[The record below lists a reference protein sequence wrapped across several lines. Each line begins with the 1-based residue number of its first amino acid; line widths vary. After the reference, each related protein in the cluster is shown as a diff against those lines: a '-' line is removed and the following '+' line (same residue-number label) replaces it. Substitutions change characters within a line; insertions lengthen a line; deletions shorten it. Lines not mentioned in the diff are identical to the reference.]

1 MKKGKIIII
10 NHYGITPDM
19 PGATKHYDLAK
30 YFSEKGEYEIEFW
43 MCGYNHVTG
52 KYAKGLNGFK
62 LQYKYQENGIKIV
75 KIKSVP
81 YWGSNFMRQL
91 NIVLFDFFV
100 GIKLFFSSGIKCI
113 ILSMPPITF
122 FATDAAYIRGIK
134 MVADVEDLW
143 PLFIEDMGMKNKFV
157 SMYMEYFAN
166 HSYNLSTAFEA
177 VSNGM
182 LEYVRK
188 KIKDKNKPSWLAPL
202 GVNLSLV
209 EGKIDKNIISHY
221 KWKDDFIVI
230 YAGAHGKANDIE
242 SVLQTIS
249 IFEKNYHTINGKS
262 VSFVFIGN
270 GDNKEFL
277 IELAKALKLKN
288 VFFEDAVPSSEIP
301 KILMNANICL
311 TNLKKIESFKLVRP
325 NKIFQYMAAKKP
337 ILCGIWG
344 EASDVV
350 HEAGAGI
357 YVDFTSPEAAE
368 QLYEFMSR
376 SDLEQIGC
384 SGFEYI
390 SKYGNRDI
398 IFEDFYRH
406 IKEILEF
413 GKYKL

>member
-19 PGATKHYDLAK
+19 PGATKHYDLAR

-52 KYAKGLNGFK
+52 KYADGLNGIN
-62 LQYKYQENGIKIV
+62 LQYKYQDNGIKIV
-75 KIKSVP
+75 KIKSAP

-91 NIVLFDFFV
+91 NILLFDFLV
-100 GIKLFFSSGIKCI
+100 GIKLFFSRGIKCI

-122 FATDAAYIRGIK
+122 FATDAAYIRNMK

-143 PLFIEDMGMKNKFV
+143 PLFIEDMGMKNKIV
-157 SMYMEYFAN
+157 STYMEHFAN

-177 VSNGM
+177 VSKGM
-182 LEYVRK
+182 LDYVQG
-188 KIKDKNKPSWLAPL
+188 KIKDKNKKSWLAPL
-202 GVNLSLV
+202 GVNLNLV
-209 EGKIDKNIISHY
+209 GGKIDKNVINHY
-221 KWKDDFIVI
+221 KWKDDFIVM
-230 YAGAHGKANDIE
+230 YAGAHGRANDLE

-249 IFEKNYHTINGKS
+249 LFEKEYHTINGKK

-270 GDNKEFL
+270 GDNKEL
-277 IELAKALKLKN
+277 LVKLSNTLKLKN
-288 VFFEDAVPSSEIP
+288 VYFEDAVPSSEIP
-301 KILMNANICL
+301 KILMNANVCL
-311 TNLKKIESFKLVRP
+311 TNLRKIESFKLVRP

-350 HEAGAGI
+350 REAGAGI
-357 YVDFTSPEAAE
+357 YVDFTSSGAADK
-368 QLYEFMSR
+368 LYEFMSR
-376 SDLEQIGC
+376 SELEQIGNR
-384 SGFEYI
+384 GFEYV

-398 IFEDFYRH
+398 IFEEFYGH
-406 IKEILEF
+406 IKEILEC
-413 GKYKL
+413 